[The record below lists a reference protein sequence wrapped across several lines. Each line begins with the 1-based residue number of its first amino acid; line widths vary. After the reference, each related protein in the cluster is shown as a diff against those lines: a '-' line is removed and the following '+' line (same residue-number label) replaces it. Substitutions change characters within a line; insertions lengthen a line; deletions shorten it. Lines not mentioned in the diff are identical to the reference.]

1 MQIWPN
7 LSPVLKKIPWA
18 VIGGVATR
26 AYMPERMTQ
35 DLDILIREQDDAS
48 VRHRL
53 EVSGYTWVA
62 ELAISG
68 FTYRSSQGIEVNVL
82 LGAAPWITEALK
94 HPHTDPA
101 GYPVLALP
109 YLVLLKLA
117 SSRAQDVAD
126 LARMLGL
133 ADEAT
138 LTQVRATVARYA
150 LEESEDVESLIY
162 LGQLE
167 MVGGAVV

>member
-1 MQIWPN
+1 MQTWPD
-7 LSPVLKKIPWA
+7 LSPVLKQIPWV

-26 AYMPERMTQ
+26 AYMPERMTH
-35 DLDILIREQDDAS
+35 DLDILIRVQHAVM
-48 VRHRL
+48 VRRRL
-53 EVSGYTWVA
+53 ETAGYLWVA
-62 ELAISG
+62 ELAIPS
-68 FTYRSSQGIEVNVL
+68 FTYRTPHGIEIDVL
-82 LGAAPWITEALK
+82 LSEAPWINAALSQ
-94 HPHTDPA
+94 PRRDPA
-101 GYPVLALP
+101 GYPVIALP

-138 LTQVRATVARYA
+138 LAQVRATVTRYA
-150 LEESEDVESLIY
+150 PEEMDDVNSLIY

-167 MVGGAVV
+167 MADEKK